1 MSTTPENGHFFSH
14 RIFESV
20 FLCVFVRYALLF
32 DCISFI
38 EKFRKMNH
46 SGSFFGL
53 CLLLLNGVFGAGT
66 DEEKSVSVMEGDSV
80 TLNTDITE
88 VQSKDQIL
96 WMFGPQ
102 ETRIAEIHKQNIDMF
117 DSNVTF
123 GDRIQIDSQTGSL
136 TIRNIR
142 SEHTGLYKLQIFS
155 SRGTSHKRFNVTVY
169 ARLPFPVITSNSSN
183 CSSSSS
189 RCSLVCSVLNVS
201 QVTLS
206 WYAGFSVLSSISVCD
221 LSISLSLP
229 LEIQCLDDSYSCVVS
244 YSFSN
249 RTTHL
254 NDPELCH
261 TCPVAQRSSFMM
273 VIAVTLALLA
283 AIAVVVGAMC
293 HGRCKHSGEKV
304 KSRDEE
310 VNYAVPTFCA
320 LQRTDIIAANHTVY
334 STIVT

>member
-1 MSTTPENGHFFSH
+1 
-14 RIFESV
+14 
-20 FLCVFVRYALLF
+20 
-32 DCISFI
+32 
-38 EKFRKMNH
+38 MNH

-66 DEEKSVSVMEGDSV
+66 EEVKSVSVMEGDSV

-88 VQSKDQIL
+88 VQRDDLIL
-96 WMFGPQ
+96 WMFGPE
-102 ETRIAEIHKQNIDMF
+102 ETRIAEIYNQIIKYFNIEIFSERLQM
-117 DSNVTF
+117 DSKN
-123 GDRIQIDSQTGSL
+123 GSL

-142 SEHTGLYKLQIFS
+142 TEHTGLYKLIIS
-155 SRGTSHKRFNVTVY
+155 SRGTSYKRFNVTVY

-201 QVTLS
+201 DVTLS
-206 WYAGFSVLSSISVCD
+206 WYKGISVLSSISVSD

-244 YSFSN
+244 YSFTN

-254 NDPELCH
+254 NSDDLCH
-261 TCPVAQRSSFMM
+261 TCSAVAQRSSFMM

-283 AIAVVVGAMC
+283 AIALVVGLMC

-310 VNYAVPTFCA
+310 VNYAVTTFCA
-320 LQRTDIIAANHTVY
+320 LQRTDIISADHTVY